1 MGHCDRLTS
10 SFLAMRRPTKGTA
23 AAVGLDRHM
32 ESVER
37 GRSAPQT
44 AMDELAAVERGIE
57 RIYRDGLEAFVR
69 VVSAIIG
76 DRDRAADVVHDGFAR
91 ALHHAG
97 AFRGDGPLEG
107 WVWRVV
113 VNEARRPRPAAP
125 SPVPAPEHAPAPESS
140 RDALWLRA
148 VVASLPERQRLG
160 LFLRY
165 YADLDYESIAAA
177 MEVAPGTVAA
187 TLNQAH
193 ANLRRKLE
201 EANDGV

>member
-1 MGHCDRLTS
+1 
-10 SFLAMRRPTKGTA
+10 
-23 AAVGLDRHM
+23 M

-44 AMDELAAVERGIE
+44 AVDELATVERGIE
-57 RIYRDGLEAFVR
+57 QIYRDSLEAFLR
-69 VVSAIIG
+69 VAAAIVG
-76 DRDRAADVVHDGFAR
+76 ERDRAADVVHEGFAR
-91 ALHHAG
+91 ALAHAG

-113 VNEARRPRPAAP
+113 VNEARRRRPAGP
-125 SPVPAPEHAPAPESS
+125 IPVPAPGAVPAADTSGHVT
-140 RDALWLRA
+140 WLRA
-148 VVASLPERQRLG
+148 LVASLPERQRLV

-177 MEVAPGTVAA
+177 MEVAPGTVGA
-187 TLNQAH
+187 TLSQAH

-201 EANDGV
+201 EADDGV